1 VIREE
6 DDDDDDDDNNNNNN
20 NNKNNNNK
28 VMQRMQ
34 DIKDEQGKYLVS
46 VPYVADIVAYRVRIL
61 KFPKTRPVDC
71 AVSNSLSVFNI
82 SSLSIKLFLHILV
95 SV

>member
-1 VIREE
+1 LAQEEKYQGKKSVIRDE
-6 DDDDDDDDNNNNNN
+6 N
-20 NNKNNNNK
+20 NNNNK

-46 VPYVADIVAYRVRIL
+46 VPYIAHIVVYRILIL

-71 AVSNSLSVFNI
+71 AVSNSLSVLKI
-82 SSLSIKLFLHILV
+82 SSLTIKLFLHILV